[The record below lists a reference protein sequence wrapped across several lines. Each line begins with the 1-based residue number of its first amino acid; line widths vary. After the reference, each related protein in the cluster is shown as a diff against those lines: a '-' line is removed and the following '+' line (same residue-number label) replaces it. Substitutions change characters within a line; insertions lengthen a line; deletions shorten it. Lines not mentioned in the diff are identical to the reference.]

1 LFILCFEKQ
10 FPDGFESGSA
20 SAGRSRKR
28 RLARELLDHLT
39 FMTTTNSS
47 STGSSEREKR
57 YWNVGIVALTLG
69 GALLILSKTA
79 ADPDLWGHVLFGLDL
94 LRTGSLPT
102 YDPYSYLSVGHPWI
116 NHELL
121 SELAFGLAYKLGATP
136 GLMLLKLAVVFS
148 IGLLAHRHLRREG
161 LDPLRA
167 GIVLILVVFT
177 MIPALG
183 TIRPQLFTHLFFL
196 LTLLVLVRAEQ
207 GNTASLWLLP
217 LIFAIWINF
226 HGGVLAGL
234 GVLGLWAGAWIAL
247 PFIASRWKGR
257 GPAPVLLITVLTA
270 STLALLL
277 NPYLWELPHFL
288 FRTATVPR
296 PDISEWRPLSLTT
309 IPGLLY
315 LVLIGSGAFVLLRT
329 RRERRPPTLLV
340 LLVTALLPLTAIRH
354 LSLFALTFAVFLAGH
369 IADVWSQR
377 ASQSRSGPPGGSRPA
392 RLAIVGLNFFAA
404 LVMVAA
410 SISRVACIPINEHS
424 AIGLP
429 ARAVGLLLKA
439 GTEGN
444 LAIFFDYGEYA
455 IWHLNDRI
463 KVSMDGRR
471 ETVYPDSIYREALL
485 FQAGVGPWDD
495 VLEKRW
501 DDVLE
506 KRPTDM
512 ALVPRALPTF
522 NLMKLKPGWKLAHQD
537 SLVGLFV
544 RGGWVPGERL
554 TATEP
559 PAVSYNG
566 RGMCFP

>member
-1 LFILCFEKQ
+1 LFILRFQKQ
-10 FPDGFESGSA
+10 FLHGIASGDKPLPLRA
-20 SAGRSRKR
+20 CGPGRNWH
-28 RLARELLDHLT
+28 LARELLDHLA

-57 YWNVGIVALTLG
+57 YWKLGVVALTLG
-69 GALLILSKTA
+69 GALLILSQTA

-94 LRTGSLPT
+94 LRTWSIPE
-102 YDPYSYLSVGHPWI
+102 YDPYSYLSSGYPWI

-121 SELAFGLAYKLGATP
+121 SELAFGLAYKVGATP
-136 GLMLLKLAVVFS
+136 GLMLLKMAVVFS
-148 IGLLAHRHLRREG
+148 IALLVHRHLRREG

-196 LTLLVLVRAEQ
+196 LTLLVLFRGEQ

-217 LIFAIWINF
+217 IIFAVWINF

-234 GVLGLWAGAWIAL
+234 GLLGVWTGAWIAL
-247 PFIASRWKGR
+247 PFIASRWKGG
-257 GPAPVLLITVLTA
+257 GPGRRRLIAVMVV

-277 NPYLWELPHFL
+277 NPYLWELPVFL

-315 LVLIGSGAFVLLRT
+315 LVLIGSGAFVLIKT
-329 RRERRPPTLLV
+329 RLERRPAILLV

-354 LSLFALTFAVFLAGH
+354 LSLFALTFAVVMAGY
-369 IADVWSQR
+369 IADVLSE
-377 ASQSRSGPPGGSRPA
+377 RSARSGAGPPGGSRPA

-410 SISRVACIPINEHS
+410 SLSRVACIPINEHS

-439 GTEGN
+439 GTAGN
-444 LAIFFDYGEYA
+444 IAIFFDYGEYA
-455 IWHLNDRI
+455 IWHLNDRV

-471 ETVYPDSIYREALL
+471 ETVYPDSIYQEALR
-485 FQAGVGPWDD
+485 FQAGVGAWDD
-495 VLEKRW
+495 VL
-501 DDVLE
+501 D

-512 ALVPRALPTF
+512 ALMPRALPTF
-522 NLMKLKPGWKLAHQD
+522 NLLKLKPGWELAHED

-544 RGGWVPGERL
+544 REGWAPGEHL
-554 TATEP
+554 MATEP

-566 RGMCFP
+566 RGLCFP

>member
-1 LFILCFEKQ
+1 MFILPFEKQ
-10 FPDGFESGSA
+10 FAHGIARVDKAFLPRV
-20 SAGRSRKR
+20 AGRSRER

-57 YWNVGIVALTLG
+57 YWNLGIVALTLA

-102 YDPYSYLSVGHPWI
+102 YDPYSYLSIGHPWI

-121 SELAFGLAYKLGATP
+121 SELAFGLAYKVGATP
-136 GLMLLKLAVVFS
+136 GLMLLKIAVVFS
-148 IGLLAHRHLRREG
+148 IALLAYRHLRREG
-161 LDPLRA
+161 LDALRA

-217 LIFAIWINF
+217 PIFAIWINF

-234 GVLGLWAGAWIAL
+234 GVVGLWAGAWIVL
-247 PFIASRWKGR
+247 PLIAPRWKGR
-257 GPAPVLLITVLTA
+257 GPAGRLLITVLAA
-270 STLALLL
+270 STLALLF
-277 NPYLWELPHFL
+277 NPYLWELPAFL

-315 LVLIGSGAFVLLRT
+315 LFLVGSGAFVVLRT
-329 RRERRPPTLLV
+329 QRERRPPILLV

-354 LSLFALTFAVFLAGH
+354 LSLFALTFAVFLAPY
-369 IADVWSQR
+369 IADVWSKR
-377 ASQSRSGPPGGSRPA
+377 AAQSRSGPPGGSRQA
-392 RLAIVGLNFFAA
+392 RLAIVGLNFLAA
-404 LVMVAA
+404 IVMIAA
-410 SISRVACIPINEHS
+410 SISRVVCIPINEHS

-455 IWHLNDRI
+455 IWHLNSRI

-471 ETVYPDSIYREALL
+471 ETVYPDSIYREALR
-485 FQAGVGPWDD
+485 FQSGVGAWDD
-495 VLEKRW
+495 VLEKH
-501 DDVLE
+501 
-506 KRPTDM
+506 PTDM

-522 NLMKLKPGWKLAHQD
+522 NLLTLKPGWELAHED

-544 RGGWVPGERL
+544 RAGWGPGEHL

-559 PAVSYNG
+559 PRVSYSG
-566 RGMCFP
+566 RGLCFP

>member
-1 LFILCFEKQ
+1 M
-10 FPDGFESGSA
+10 A
-20 SAGRSRKR
+20 
-28 RLARELLDHLT
+28 
-39 FMTTTNSS
+39 TTNSS
-47 STGSSEREKR
+47 SSGSSEREKR
-57 YWNVGIVALTLG
+57 YWNIGIVALTLG
-69 GALLILSKTA
+69 GALLILSRTA

-94 LRTGSLPT
+94 LRTGSLPE
-102 YDPYSYLSVGHPWI
+102 YDPYSYLSTGYPWI

-121 SELAFGLAYKLGATP
+121 SEVAFGLAFKVAATP

-148 IGLLAHRHLRREG
+148 IALLLHRHLRRTG

-167 GIVLILVVFT
+167 GIVLIMAVFT

-196 LTLLVLVRAEQ
+196 LTLLVLARVEQ
-207 GNTASLWLLP
+207 GNTRWLWSLP
-217 LIFAIWINF
+217 LIFALWINF

-247 PFIASRWKGR
+247 PFISARWKGR
-257 GPAPVLLITVLTA
+257 GPAAGLLIVVVAT

-277 NPYLWELPHFL
+277 NPYLWELPYFL

-309 IPGLLY
+309 LPGLLY
-315 LVLIGSGAFVLLRT
+315 LVLVASGAFVLLRT
-329 RRERRPPTLLV
+329 RLERRPATLLV
-340 LLVTALLPLTAIRH
+340 LLVTTLLPLTAIRH
-354 LSLFALTFAVFLAGH
+354 LSLFALTFAVFLAPY
-369 IADVWSQR
+369 IADVWSRR
-377 ASQSRSGPPGGSRPA
+377 ASRSGSPGGPPGGSRPA

-410 SISRVACIPINEHS
+410 SVSRVACVPINQHS

-455 IWHLNDRI
+455 IWHLHDRI

-471 ETVYPDSIYREALL
+471 ETVYPDSIYSEALR
-485 FQAGVGPWDD
+485 FQAGVGA
-495 VLEKRW
+495 W

-512 ALVPRALPTF
+512 ALVPRGLPTY
-522 NLMKLKPGWKLAHQD
+522 NLLELKPGWELAHQD

-544 RGGWVPGERL
+544 REGWPPGDRL
-554 TATEP
+554 AATEP
-559 PAVSYNG
+559 PTVSYSG
-566 RGMCFP
+566 RGLCFP

>member
-1 LFILCFEKQ
+1 
-10 FPDGFESGSA
+10 
-20 SAGRSRKR
+20 
-28 RLARELLDHLT
+28 
-39 FMTTTNSS
+39 MTPTNSS

-57 YWNVGIVALTLG
+57 YWNLGIVALTLG
-69 GALLILSKTA
+69 GALLILSRTA

-94 LRTGSLPT
+94 LRTGNIPT
-102 YDPYSYLSVGHPWI
+102 YDPYSYTSTGYPWI

-121 SELAFGLAYKLGATP
+121 SEVAFGLAYRVGATP
-136 GLMLLKLAVVFS
+136 GLMLLKVAVVFT
-148 IGLLAHRHLRREG
+148 IALLLHRHLRREG

-167 GIVLILVVFT
+167 GIVLILAVFT

-196 LTLLVLVRAEQ
+196 LTLLVLVRVEE
-207 GNTASLWLLP
+207 GNTRWLWSLP
-217 LIFAIWINF
+217 PIFALWINF

-247 PFIASRWKGR
+247 PFIAAKWKGR
-257 GPAPVLLITVLTA
+257 GPAPGLLIAVVTT

-296 PDISEWRPLSLTT
+296 PDISEWQPLSLTT
-309 IPGLLY
+309 VPGLLY
-315 LVLIGSGAFVLLRT
+315 LILVGSGAFVLFRT

-340 LLVTALLPLTAIRH
+340 LLVTALLPLTALRH
-354 LSLFALTFAVFLAGH
+354 LSLFALAFAVILAEH
-369 IADVWSQR
+369 IADVWSER
-377 ASQSRSGPPGGSRPA
+377 ASNSGSGPPGGSRLA

-404 LVMVAA
+404 FVMVAA
-410 SISRVACIPINEHS
+410 SISRFACIPINEQS

-439 GTEGN
+439 GTAGN

-471 ETVYPDSIYREALL
+471 ETVYPDSIYQEALL
-485 FQAGVGPWDD
+485 FQAGVGAWDD
-495 VLEKRW
+495 VLEKH
-501 DDVLE
+501 
-506 KRPTDM
+506 PTDM
-512 ALVPRALPTF
+512 ALTPRGMPTF
-522 NLMKLKPGWKLAHQD
+522 NLLMLKPGWELAHQD

-544 RGGWVPGERL
+544 RAGWPPGERL
-554 TATEP
+554 TATQP
-559 PAVSYNG
+559 PPVPYDG
-566 RGMCFP
+566 TGMCFP

>member
-1 LFILCFEKQ
+1 LVILGFEQQ
-10 FPDGFESGSA
+10 FPHGSESAVQPCLLGA
-20 SAGRSRKR
+20 AARARKR
-28 RLARELLDHLT
+28 RLARELLDHWT
-39 FMTTTNSS
+39 FMMTTKSS

-69 GALLILSKTA
+69 GALLILSQTA
-79 ADPDLWGHVLFGLDL
+79 ADPDLWGHVLFGLDI
-94 LRTGSLPT
+94 LRTGSLPA
-102 YDPYSYLSVGHPWI
+102 YDPYSYLSTGHPWI

-121 SELAFGLAYKLGATP
+121 SEVAFGLAYKVGATA
-136 GLMLLKLAVVFS
+136 GLMLLKVAVVFT
-148 IGLLAHRHLRREG
+148 IAVLVHRHLMREG
-161 LDPLRA
+161 LAPLRA
-167 GIVLILVVFT
+167 GIVLIVVAFT
-177 MIPALG
+177 MLPALG
-183 TIRPQLFTHLFFL
+183 TIRPQLFTHLFYL
-196 LTLLVLVRAEQ
+196 LTLLVLLRVEE
-207 GNTASLWLLP
+207 GNTRWLWSLPVL
-217 LIFAIWINF
+217 FALWINF

-234 GVLGLWAGAWIAL
+234 GVLTLWTGAWIAL
-247 PFIASRWKGR
+247 PLIAPEWKGR
-257 GPAPVLLITVLTA
+257 GPSRGLLIGALAA
-270 STLALLL
+270 STLALML

-309 IPGLLY
+309 LPGLAY
-315 LVLIGSGAFVLLRT
+315 LTLVGAGAFVLLRT

-340 LLVTALLPLTAIRH
+340 LMVTALLPLTALRH
-354 LSLFALTFAVFLAGH
+354 ISLFALTFAVVLAEH
-369 IADVWSQR
+369 IADVWSR
-377 ASQSRSGPPGGSRPA
+377 GTRSRLPGGPPGGSRQA

-410 SISRVACIPINEHS
+410 SFSRFACIPIKEDS

-429 ARAVGLLLKA
+429 ARAVGLLQKA

-455 IWHLNDRI
+455 IWHLKDRI

-471 ETVYPDSIYREALL
+471 ETVYPDSIYREALR
-485 FQAGVGPWDD
+485 FQSGVGA
-495 VLEKRW
+495 W

-512 ALVPRALPTF
+512 ALVPRRLPTY
-522 NLMKLKPGWKLAHQD
+522 NLLKLKPGWELAHQD
-537 SLVGLFV
+537 SLVALFV
-544 RGGWVPGERL
+544 RGGWVPGEHL

-559 PAVSYNG
+559 PPVAYDA

>member
-1 LFILCFEKQ
+1 MTAT
-10 FPDGFESGSA
+10 SGS
-20 SAGRSRKR
+20 S
-28 RLARELLDHLT
+28 
-39 FMTTTNSS
+39 N
-47 STGSSEREKR
+47 GSSEREKR
-57 YWNVGIVALTLG
+57 YWHLGIVALTLG
-69 GALLILSKTA
+69 GALLILSQTA

-94 LRTGSLPT
+94 LRTGSLPK
-102 YDPYSYLSVGHPWI
+102 YDPYSYLTTGHPWI

-121 SELAFGLAYKLGATP
+121 SEVAFGLAYKVGATP
-136 GLMLLKLAVVFS
+136 GLMLLKVTVVFAMA
-148 IGLLAHRHLRREG
+148 LLLHRHLRKEG

-196 LTLLVLVRAEQ
+196 MTLLVIIRVEE
-207 GNTASLWLLP
+207 GNTRWLWSLPIL
-217 LIFAIWINF
+217 FALWINF

-234 GVLGLWAGAWIAL
+234 GVLGLWAGAWIVL
-247 PFIASRWKGR
+247 PFFAPGWRGR
-257 GPAPVLLITVLTA
+257 GPSRGLLLAALGA

-288 FRTATVPR
+288 LRTATIPR

-315 LVLIGSGAFVLLRT
+315 LILVASGAFVLLRT
-329 RRERRPPTLLV
+329 RRERRPAMLLV
-340 LLVTALLPLTAIRH
+340 LMVTALLPLTAIRH
-354 LSLFALTFAVFLAGH
+354 LSLFALTFAVFLAPH
-369 IADVWSQR
+369 IADVWSMR
-377 ASQSRSGPPGGSRPA
+377 ASKSGSAGGPPGGSRQA
-392 RLAIVGLNFFAA
+392 RVAILGLNFFAA

-410 SISRVACIPINEHS
+410 SISRFACIPINQHS

-471 ETVYPDSIYREALL
+471 ETVYADSIYREALR
-485 FQAGVGPWDD
+485 FQSGVGAWDD
-495 VLEKRW
+495 VL
-501 DDVLE
+501 D

-512 ALVPRALPTF
+512 ALMPRGLPTY
-522 NLMKLKPGWKLAHQD
+522 NLLKLKPGWKLAHQD

-544 RGGWVPGERL
+544 REGWAPGERL
-554 TATEP
+554 AATEP
-559 PAVSYNG
+559 PPVSYNG
-566 RGMCFP
+566 RGLCFP